1 MEQTGLIALLN
12 NDYFWEYRS
21 GMFGTGQSDRK
32 RTPRDAMSRG
42 KRMDGAT
49 NRSEGLMSQRDAKPL
64 LLFVDDDADV
74 QSAARL
80 LFRHRGLDVV
90 CADNAQSALTQLATH
105 AVDLVLLDLNYSRG
119 ATSGAEGL
127 ALLKDML
134 VLRPDLPIV
143 VVTGHSGVTIAVA
156 AMRAGAR
163 DFVMKPWNN
172 DRLATLIEKLL
183 AGQTTGRE
191 TAAEP
196 AMIMASAA
204 LGRIVVEADRLAPT
218 RAPIVICGPPGSG
231 KTLLARRILAL
242 SRDAGSETL
251 IRAEECD
258 TLPEEHGNWLIRD
271 VETLTPTIQR
281 RLADRLESADPPR
294 VIAVSSL
301 GRNVLE
307 ARLDPRLML
316 HLGMVVLTIPLLDQR
331 PDDIVALVTHFSHY
345 FATRHGLPEPDVDDV
360 CLASLKAAVWSQN
373 VRSLRATVERAV
385 LTGTWQAPSHE
396 RHESADGPAT
406 LHDTERMLVETA
418 LRKHGFNVTQA
429 ARELGLTRPAL
440 YRRMARYG
448 L

>member
-1 MEQTGLIALLN
+1 
-12 NDYFWEYRS
+12 
-21 GMFGTGQSDRK
+21 
-32 RTPRDAMSRG
+32 
-42 KRMDGAT
+42 
-49 NRSEGLMSQRDAKPL
+49 MSQPDAKPL
-64 LLFVDDDADV
+64 LLFVDDDPDI

-80 LFRHRGLDVV
+80 LFRHRRLEIV
-90 CADNAQSALTQLATH
+90 CANDAQSALTQLATH

-127 ALLKDML
+127 TLLKDML
-134 VLRPDLPIV
+134 VLRPELPVV
-143 VVTGHSGVTIAVA
+143 VVTGHSGVTIAVE

-163 DFVMKPWNN
+163 DFVMKPWHN

-183 AGQTTGRE
+183 AGRTTGRE
-191 TAAEP
+191 TAGEP
-196 AMIMASAA
+196 AMIVASAA
-204 LGRIVVEADRLAPT
+204 LGRIVGEADRLAPT

-281 RLADRLESADPPR
+281 RLADSLERVNPPR

-301 GRNVLE
+301 DRNVLE

-316 HLGMVVLTIPLLDQR
+316 HLGMVVLTIPPLDRR

-360 CLASLKAAVWSQN
+360 CLASLKAAVWPQN

-385 LTGTWQAPSHE
+385 LTGTWHVPSCE
-396 RHESADGPAT
+396 RHGSADGPAT